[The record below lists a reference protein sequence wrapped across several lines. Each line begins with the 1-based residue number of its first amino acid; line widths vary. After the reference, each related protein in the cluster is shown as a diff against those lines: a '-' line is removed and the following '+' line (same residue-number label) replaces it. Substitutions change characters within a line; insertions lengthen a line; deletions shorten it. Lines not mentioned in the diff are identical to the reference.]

1 MIVAIRALS
10 LLFFTLL
17 LGGCITADP
26 VRQEPGYRPSYGFV
40 KPAAKPTGG
49 AIYREGYSLALFADR
64 RASRVGDIVTIVLE
78 ERTRASKS
86 AGTKIGKES
95 QVKVQEP
102 TIFGTLIKG
111 LAENAGLSSSLD
123 GESEFSGKA
132 ESSQSNSLSGT
143 IAAMV
148 AEVLPNG
155 LLLIQGEKWLNLNQ
169 GEEYLRI
176 SGLVRP
182 EDIDG
187 ENSVSSL
194 KLADAR
200 IAYSGTG
207 EFADSNKAGWLTR
220 FFLSPIMPF

>member
-1 MIVAIRALS
+1 M
-10 LLFFTLL
+10 
-17 LGGCITADP
+17 
-26 VRQEPGYRPSYGFV
+26 
-40 KPAAKPTGG
+40 
-49 AIYREGYSLALFADR
+49 
-64 RASRVGDIVTIVLE
+64 GDIVTIRLE
-78 ERTRASKS
+78 EQTRASKS
-86 AGTKIGKES
+86 AGTKIAKES
-95 QVKVQEP
+95 AVTVQEP
-102 TIFGTLIKG
+102 TIFGSWIKG

-143 IAAMV
+143 VSAMV

-155 LLLIQGEKWLNLNQ
+155 LLLIQGEKWLNLNR
-169 GEEYLRI
+169 GEEYLRV

-182 EDIDG
+182 EDIDS

-207 EFADSNKAGWLTR
+207 DFADSNKAGWLTR